1 MRRGG
6 VLVVVNIDRNLA
18 RRAAAAA
25 AALVLTLA
33 ACGGGDDDA
42 GDSSAPA
49 ATAGAGGE
57 TAASGDSVIEIS
69 GFAFSGVTSVPA
81 GTVLTIAN
89 NDTAPHTFTADDG
102 SFDTGTIQPGA
113 TAEITLAT
121 AGTFAY
127 HCDIH
132 ASMTGSITVT

>member
-1 MRRGG
+1 M
-6 VLVVVNIDRNLA
+6 VVNIDRNLT
-18 RRAAAAA
+18 RRAVAAA

-42 GDSSAPA
+42 GDTAAPA
-49 ATAGAGGE
+49 ASEAAGGD
-57 TAASGDSVIEIS
+57 TAAPGEPVIEIS

-89 NDTAPHTFTADDG
+89 NDSAPHTFTADDG

-113 TAEITLAT
+113 TAEVTLST

-132 ASMTGSITVT
+132 SSMTGSITVT